1 MPLIGTKGLGTISV
15 YGFNLKPL
23 PPAIIRT
30 GIEFATKLDLFLFK
44 LGFSGSI
51 IFTIFFSLF
60 NIGINLKSCFF
71 KFVKLKFFLS

>member
-1 MPLIGTKGLGTISV
+1 M
-15 YGFNLKPL
+15 
-23 PPAIIRT
+23 IRT

-44 LGFSGSI
+44 LGFSGLI